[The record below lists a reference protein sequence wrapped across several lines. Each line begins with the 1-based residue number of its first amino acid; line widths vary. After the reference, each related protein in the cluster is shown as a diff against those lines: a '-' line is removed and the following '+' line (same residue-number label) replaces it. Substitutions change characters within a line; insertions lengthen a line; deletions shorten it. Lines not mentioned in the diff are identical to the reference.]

1 MGTSKLKIRDLK
13 PLDFASDVAKS
24 LALKAIRHKDF
35 KFLSKTEKLEILEH
49 VLSNPNEYLEHHIFS
64 KLAEHLTDVE
74 EDELDY
80 KVFELNKESKP
91 YRVYGQKFIDQN
103 TMKQMDQVMKL
114 PVAEHG
120 ALMPDAHVGYGL
132 PIGGVLATQNEVIPY
147 GVGLDIGCRMSL
159 TIYDVPAN
167 YIAGNK
173 HKIKNALQ
181 EQTHFG
187 IGTIQNQLDDHEV
200 LDRNEFHEIELL
212 RQYHGK
218 AMRQLGTSGSGNHFV
233 EVGAV
238 ELSESNNMGLPEG
251 NYVGVLAH
259 SGSRGLGAAIA
270 SYYTQVAMDTCILP
284 KSAKHLAWLDLNTEA
299 GMEYWIAMNL
309 AGDYAQACHDVI
321 HQKMSK
327 SLGLKPFT
335 RIENHHNF
343 AWKEIQSN
351 GEEFIVHRKGATPA
365 KSGEWGIIPSSMTA
379 PGYIVSGKGNAD
391 ALNSASHGAGRR
403 YSRRKA
409 KECFTRSD
417 LKKRLKQE
425 RVTLIGGGV
434 DEAPM
439 VYKDLEAIMPYQSEL
454 VQVEG
459 KFYPQIVRMNKD

>member
-1 MGTSKLKIRDLK
+1 MGTSKLKVRDLK
-13 PLDFASDVAKS
+13 QFNYTSDIAKS
-24 LALKAIRHKDF
+24 LALKAIRDREF
-35 KFLSKTEKLEILEH
+35 KFLSKTEKLEILAH
-49 VLSNPNEYLEHHIFS
+49 VNENPDEYLNHEIFS
-64 KLAEHLTDVE
+64 KLAEHLAEVGKE
-74 EDELDY
+74 ESDY
-80 KVFELNKESKP
+80 QVHDLNEQSKP
-91 YRVYGQKFIDQN
+91 YQVYGQKFIDQN
-103 TMKQMDQVMKL
+103 TMKQMDQVMRL
-114 PVAEHG
+114 PVAAQG

-167 YIAGNK
+167 YISGNK

-187 IGTIQNQLDDHEV
+187 IGTIQNNMEDHEV
-200 LDRNEFHEIELL
+200 LDRREFQEVELL

-238 ELSESNNMGLPEG
+238 ELPRSNNIGLPEG

-259 SGSRGLGAAIA
+259 SGSRGMGAAIA

-309 AGDYAQACHDVI
+309 AGYYAKACHDVI
-321 HQKMSK
+321 HRKMAR
-327 SLGLKPFT
+327 SLGLKPYLK
-335 RIENHHNF
+335 IENHHNF
-343 AWKEIQSN
+343 AWKETQSN
-351 GEEFIVHRKGATPA
+351 GEELIVHRKGATPA
-365 KSGEWGIIPSSMTA
+365 QQGAWGIIPSSMTA
-379 PGYIVSGKGNAD
+379 PGYIVTGKGDAD

-417 LKKRLKQE
+417 LKKRLKKE
-425 RVTLIGGGV
+425 RVTLLGGGV

-439 VYKDLEAIMPYQSEL
+439 VYKDLDAIMPFQSDL
-454 VQVEG
+454 VHAEG
-459 KFYPQIVRMNKD
+459 KFFPQIVRMNKD